1 MSLLKGYA
9 SDEYEIEDYDL
20 QVISIKG
27 TMVTCK
33 YTMSDMSLYNMSPA
47 DLESNIKQNLA
58 INLARHLLESNNSFI
73 EFAKRIDPVSGETHF
88 MARLSVVPKD
98 STQIFKKHLS
108 K

>member
-9 SDEYEIEDYDL
+9 SDEYKIEDYDL

-33 YTMSDMSLYNMSPA
+33 FTMSDISVYKISQA
-47 DLESNIKQNLA
+47 DLENNIKQSLA
-58 INLARHLLESNNSFI
+58 TKLARHLLESNNSFI
-73 EFAKRIDPVSGETHF
+73 EFAKRTDPVSGETHY

-98 STQIFKKHLS
+98 STQIIKKHLS

>member
-9 SDEYEIEDYDL
+9 SDEYKIEDYDL

-33 YTMSDMSLYNMSPA
+33 HTMSDISLYNMSPA

-58 INLARHLLESNNSFI
+58 TKLARHLLESNNSFI

>member
-9 SDEYEIEDYDL
+9 SDEYKIEDYDL
-20 QVISIKG
+20 QVIAIKG

-33 YTMSDMSLYNMSPA
+33 FTMSDISAYNMSPA
-47 DLESNIKQNLA
+47 DLENNIKQNLA
-58 INLARHLLESNNSFI
+58 TKLARHLLESNNSFI
-73 EFAKRIDPVSGETHF
+73 EFAKRIDPVSGETHY

-98 STQIFKKHLS
+98 STQIIRKHLS